1 MGPAELQER
10 RVALEHEV
18 AGLRQAVAALERGES
33 LLPANDVALG
43 VEDRLVR
50 DLVVAQLPVSF
61 DVDRFH
67 LSLTGAEV
75 RFLGSPLVTLHGSA
89 FLKEQPTVSA
99 EVDAVGSLEDIR
111 VEPASGVL
119 RARIGVD
126 QIGIERAGGLAA
138 LLGGAALDE
147 LARRVQRRIEGQLPE
162 VQIPVKVQQ
171 AVSFPAVASG
181 PVRIAAAAMPLVVAV
196 SGVYAGQGILWIGVR
211 VRAGEPTRAAS
222 GGVPAAPA
230 GPRASRPTGKPDR

>member
-1 MGPAELQER
+1 
-10 RVALEHEV
+10 VLEHEV
-18 AGLRQAVAALERGES
+18 AGLSQAVAALERGES

-126 QIGIERAGGLAA
+126 RIGIERAGGLAA

-147 LARRVQRRIEGQLPE
+147 LAHRLQRRIEGQLPE
-162 VQIPVKVQQ
+162 VQIPVRVQQ

-181 PVRIAAAAMPLVVAV
+181 PVRIAAAEMPLVVAV
-196 SGVYAGQGILWIGVR
+196 SRVYAGQGILWIGIR
-211 VRAGEPTRAAS
+211 VRAGEPTRAAP
-222 GGVPAAPA
+222 GGVPAASE
-230 GPRASRPTGKPDR
+230 GLRASRPTGKPDR

>member
-1 MGPAELQER
+1 M
-10 RVALEHEV
+10 
-18 AGLRQAVAALERGES
+18 AGLHQAVAALERGES

-43 VEDRLVR
+43 VEDGLVR

-75 RFLGSPLVTLHGSA
+75 RFLGSPLVTLHGSG

-119 RARIGVD
+119 RAKISVD
-126 QIGIERAGGLAA
+126 HIGIERAGGLAA
-138 LLGGAALDE
+138 LLGEAALDE
-147 LARRVQRRIEGQLPE
+147 LARRLQARIAGQLPE

-181 PVRIAAAAMPLVVAV
+181 PVRIAAAEMPLVVAV
-196 SGVYAGQGILWIGVR
+196 SRVYAGQGMLWIGIHVQS
-211 VRAGEPTRAAS
+211 GEPTRVAPR
-222 GGVPAAPA
+222 GVPAAPEP
-230 GPRASRPTGKPDR
+230 PRPLLPTGKPDR